1 HVFDRLYRADAARTR
16 DHGGSGLGLA
26 IAKALVEAHGGRI
39 GAASGGVGGGAI
51 ITIYLP
57 LPTNPPPLG
66 TSDVAHPPPTA

>member
-1 HVFDRLYRADAARTR
+1 
-16 DHGGSGLGLA
+16 LA

-66 TSDVAHPPPTA
+66 ASDVAHPPPTA